1 MINNSNNN
9 NNSSKDI
16 LSEEKSSQIVNTV
29 PIMEEQFS
37 ISKKTVTEN
46 VKVEKKWNTVTKK
59 IEVPVSFEE
68 VYVNGKD
75 FKFHGKDNEDNDDD
89 SVLSELNKRIIES
102 FEDMDD
108 DNNHKKQYS
117 ILESKETKREVFP
130 LFQYEYNDNDNNKIT
145 ETNNGSSSYITN
157 ISDKQTKTIIPI
169 LGEEIVVSKK
179 IVKLGELVLIKNKV
193 TENKKISID
202 TLKERATIR
211 YLMEV
216 QRCYKYNIHL
226 FFAFILFKKYF
237 LFMYLPKC

>member
-1 MINNSNNN
+1 MSKKPRETKALERKKSRKINNNNN
-9 NNSSKDI
+9 NNSSKNI
-16 LSEEKSSQIVNTV
+16 LSEERSSQIVNTV

-37 ISKKTVTEN
+37 ISKKTVIEN

-75 FKFHGKDNEDNDDD
+75 LKFHGKDNEEDDGN
-89 SVLSELNKRIIES
+89 VLSELNKRIIES

-108 DNNHKKQYS
+108 GNNNHEKQYS
-117 ILESKETKREVFP
+117 ILESKETKREVVP
-130 LFQYEYNDNDNNKIT
+130 LFHYEYDSDSGNGDNNGIT
-145 ETNNGSSSYITN
+145 ESNNGSSGIGIAN
-157 ISDKQTKTIIPI
+157 ISDKQTKTVIPI

-202 TLKERATIR
+202 SLKERATIR
-211 YLMEV
+211 YSDGSTKML
-216 QRCYKYNIHL
+216 
-226 FFAFILFKKYF
+226 
-237 LFMYLPKC
+237 